1 MTDSDSLKDIAIAN
15 QSPMH
20 IASLLARVSGYSH
33 DLGKYVGF
41 FQRKLDSPTPVA
53 DPVRHEWMSLHVLQ
67 GLRDSLTWKAAW
79 EQPLSLI
86 DDSALTQPLTTG
98 RSAVD
103 YLIATHHRLP
113 AENDAGGCLND
124 SAYITDAACIRRP
137 VAAPTKALLKDIKSL
152 ISELDVLQNNSHY
165 WRALASYTRVALI
178 MADHSVSA
186 IDKSDEPGHGNATK
200 VHANTVYVKNAGRK
214 RNQSLEWHLRAV
226 GDTAERLTQQLVD
239 MQLPGLSNKTLA
251 SINAPAA
258 VERFEWQNRAADLLR
273 RSNGEPTLIF
283 NMAGTG
289 SGKTRA
295 NVKALTALNHED
307 RPCRIAVGL
316 NLRTLT
322 LQTRDAFKHELG
334 MSDSELACIIGN
346 KVAVRLHNAEL
357 DDDENRPEEEFTLA
371 PSVTDTSA
379 SLPECLNPFLE
390 RSAHMEP
397 LLKAPV
403 AVCTTDYL
411 IAAGEP
417 DKQGHHAMAVLR
429 LMHSDLILDEVD
441 SYDPTSLIAVLR
453 IVTVAAMWGRHVV
466 VSSATLSPVVA
477 HAVYEAYECGIRM
490 HSELFRKDPLWNY
503 ALIDN
508 AVTPELHRAKT
519 LKDFTNTYDAHLNAL
534 MLTLTHRYR
543 PAELQDVTH
552 LTEDG
557 WMEAMVP
564 AVNRMHNR
572 HAIGVKGIQVSV
584 GLIRCANIKTAVKL
598 SRHLSSALPT
608 ARICCYHSQ
617 HLAIQRF
624 HIERSLDRLLKRKGT
639 AEEWATK
646 LASLHEV
653 NKAQGSQQMNL
664 KFIIV
669 ATPVEEI
676 GRDHDFDWA
685 VIEPS
690 SSQSIVQ
697 TAGRVN
703 RHRLTEPGQPNIA
716 IMQYPYKY
724 CAQLGVIDSKR
735 PTFSR
740 PGLETKAYPYP
751 SHDLSELLN
760 WSDIQQIDARIK
772 FGSHKLAKLDDE
784 SMTQTLKS
792 PLDRILGRCKY
803 AALWMSK
810 RTYSHWPLRE
820 SEQRETWQQDANGDY
835 TTLEYIGHKQFKEVQ
850 HHCPGDSIV
859 QEQPV
864 ANDWL
869 VLTLPELV
877 QLSHSTGLSIPE
889 GLAVSLPVRNNRVI
903 HDLSFGF
910 YC

>member
-1 MTDSDSLKDIAIAN
+1 MTHSDPIKRIAIAD
-15 QSPMH
+15 QSPMY
-20 IASLLARVSGYSH
+20 IASLLARASGYSH
-33 DLGKYVGF
+33 DLGKYVRF

-67 GLRDSLTWKAAW
+67 GLRDGLTWKTAW

-86 DDSALTQPLTTG
+86 DNSALTQPLITG
-98 RSAVD
+98 RSAID
-103 YLIATHHRLP
+103 YLVATHHRLP
-113 AENDAGGCLND
+113 TENDAGGCLND
-124 SAYITDAACIRRP
+124 SAYITDAECIRRP
-137 VAAPTKALLKDIKSL
+137 VAAPANVLLKDIQSL
-152 ISELDVLQNNSHY
+152 LSELDVLQNTSHY

-200 VHANTVYVKNAGRK
+200 VHANTVRVKNARRK
-214 RNQSLEWHLRAV
+214 RNQSLEWHLRTV
-226 GDTAERLTQQLVD
+226 GDTAELFTQQLVD

-251 SINAPAA
+251 TINAPAT
-258 VERFEWQNRAADLLR
+258 VSRFEWQNRAADLLR

-295 NVKALTALNHED
+295 NVKALTALNQEG

-346 KVAVRLHNAEL
+346 KVAVRLHDVEL

-371 PSVTDTSA
+371 PSVTDTRT
-379 SLPECLNPFLE
+379 SLPEYLNPFLE

-417 DKQGHHAMAVLR
+417 DKQGHHAMAMLR

-477 HAVYEAYECGIRM
+477 NAVYEAYECGIRM
-490 HSELFRKDPLWNY
+490 HSELFSKDPLWNY

-508 AVTPELHRAKT
+508 AITPELYRADS
-519 LKDFTNTYDAHLNAL
+519 LKDFTSTYEAHVASL
-534 MLTLTHRYR
+534 MLTLTRCYR
-543 PAELQDVTH
+543 PAGLQKVAHT
-552 LTEDG
+552 TEEA
-557 WMEAMVP
+557 WMEA
-564 AVNRMHNR
+564 AVSAVGRMHNR
-572 HAIGVKGIQVSV
+572 HAIDVQGIKVSV
-584 GLIRCANIKTAVKL
+584 GLFRCANIKTAVKL
-598 SRHLSSALPT
+598 SRHLSTTLPT
-608 ARICCYHSQ
+608 ARVCCYHSQ
-617 HLAIQRF
+617 LLAIQRF
-624 HIERSLDRLLKRKGT
+624 HIERSLDRLLNRKGA
-639 AEEWATK
+639 AEDWIMK
-646 LASLHEV
+646 LANLDGFAE
-653 NKAQGSQQMNL
+653 AQRSQQKNL
-664 KFIIV
+664 QFIVV

-703 RHRLTEPGQPNIA
+703 RHRLIEPDQPNIA
-716 IMQYPYKY
+716 IMQYPYKH
-724 CAQLGVIDSKR
+724 CAQNGAIYKKR

-740 PGLETKAYPYP
+740 PGLETSACLYP
-751 SHDLSELLN
+751 SHDLNELLN
-760 WSDIQQIDARIK
+760 WSDIQQIDARVR
-772 FGSHKLAKLDDE
+772 FESHKLARLDDE
-784 SMTQTLKS
+784 SMAQSLKS
-792 PLDRILGRCKY
+792 PLDRILGRGKY
-803 AALWMSK
+803 QASWMSK

-820 SEQRETWQQDANGDY
+820 SQQRETWRLDATGDY

-850 HHCPGDSIV
+850 QRCPGDRIV
-859 QEQPV
+859 QVQPV

-869 VLTLPELV
+869 VLTLSEHV
-877 QLSHSTGLSIPE
+877 QLSHSAGLSIPE
-889 GLAVSLPVRNNRVI
+889 GLAVSLPVRDNQVT